1 MVWKPNKWKLAII
14 QMRNKFES
22 IMEELF
28 KEVANEENRLSRM
41 EMDGRLERTT
51 ARIEGKDIR

>member
-1 MVWKPNKWKLAII
+1 
-14 QMRNKFES
+14 
-22 IMEELF
+22 MEELF